1 MDRSRRLLNLPEKCR
16 YTGRGITVCV
26 LDTGI
31 EKNGDTGRIL
41 AFKDFVG
48 GAAKAYDDNG
58 HGTHV
63 CGIICGS
70 GAASNGRYRGI
81 APDVGLIVLKT
92 LNSKGQGISD
102 DVLSG
107 MRWVSENRKKYNIRI
122 VNLSIGTGS
131 TDVNDP
137 LVLGAEELWES
148 GVVVITAAGNGGP
161 ARGSVSTPGISKKV
175 ITVGSCDDNLSGTIS
190 FGSGEKSNFSG
201 RGPTRECV
209 IKPDLV
215 APGSNIVSCGTGGKA
230 YRVLS
235 GTSMS
240 TPMISGA
247 AALLLE
253 KHPDLTPNELK
264 LCMKNACRSLEL
276 PPNQQGRG
284 LLDIK
289 KMLEI

>member
-1 MDRSRRLLNLPEKCR
+1 MDRSRRLLNLPENCK
-16 YTGRGITVCV
+16 YTGRGVTVCV
-26 LDTGI
+26 LDTGVG
-31 EKNGDTGRIL
+31 KNGDIRKIT

-48 GAAKAYDDNG
+48 GSGTPYDDNG

-81 APDVGLIVLKT
+81 APAVTLIVLKT
-92 LNSKGQGISD
+92 LNSKGQGISA

-107 MRWVSENRKKYNIRI
+107 MEWVSENRKKYNIRI
-122 VNLSIGTGS
+122 VNLSIGTSGR
-131 TDVNDP
+131 DINDP
-137 LVLGAEELWES
+137 LVLGAEKLWES
-148 GVVVITAAGNGGP
+148 GIAVVTAAGNSGP
-161 ARGSVSTPGISKKV
+161 GRGSVSTPGISKKV
-175 ITVGSCDDNLSGTIS
+175 ITVGCCDDNLSSLTDY
-190 FGSGEKSNFSG
+190 GEGILNYSG

-209 IKPDLV
+209 VKPDLV

-264 LCMKNACRSLEL
+264 LCLKKACKSLDL
-276 PPNQQGRG
+276 PPNQQGWG

-289 KMLEI
+289 TLLKI